1 MMLRAALLLAGLIA
15 LPVTMAQAAP
25 NPVKQCASFPTMKKM
40 KLQSV
45 ASEMDFNGIPM
56 VLRRFDSE
64 EDMEAVFA
72 FYRKEWAGVGQGGK
86 PPVEYPLGEW
96 KVIATLREPC
106 FYTVQVKA
114 SGRGSEGLLGLSA
127 PPPERTQVKEDV
139 PMLPG
144 TRVVNDIAHNDAGKT
159 ARTLLLKN
167 AFSADANADFY
178 RRNLG
183 DQGWQVLS
191 RHQGAVRDTRA
202 DNMVLKQGPREVSVT
217 ISQTGRESSVLINY
231 VDQP

>member
-1 MMLRAALLLAGLIA
+1 MMRHASLLLAGLSV
-15 LPVTMAQAAP
+15 LPFAAQAAP
-25 NPVKQCASFPTMKKM
+25 NPMKQCAAFPTMKKM
-40 KLQSV
+40 KVQSV

-64 EDMEAVFA
+64 EEMEAIFA
-72 FYRKEWAGVGQGGK
+72 FYRQEWAKVGMGGK
-86 PPVEYPLGEW
+86 APVEYPLGEW

-106 FYTVQVKA
+106 FYTVQVKPK
-114 SGRGSEGLLGLSA
+114 GRGSEGLLGLSA
-127 PPPERTQVKEDV
+127 PPSDRPAIKEDV

-167 AFSADANADFY
+167 GFSADANADFY

-183 DQGWQVLS
+183 DQGWKVLS

-202 DNMVLKQGPREVSVT
+202 DTMILKQGVREVSVT
-217 ISQTGRESSVLINY
+217 VSQTGRESSVLINY

>member
-1 MMLRAALLLAGLIA
+1 MMLRTSLLLAGLSA
-15 LPVTMAQAAP
+15 LPLSVLQAAP
-25 NPVKQCASFPTMKKM
+25 NPVKQCPPFPTMKKM
-40 KLQSV
+40 KVQSV
-45 ASEMDFNGIPM
+45 AAEMDFNGIPM

-64 EDMEAVFA
+64 EDMAAVFA
-72 FYRKEWAGVGQGGK
+72 FYRQEWAKGGMDGK
-86 PPVEYPLGEW
+86 APVEYPLGEW
-96 KVIATLREPC
+96 KVIASLREPC
-106 FYTVQVKA
+106 FYTVQVKP

-127 PPPERTQVKEDV
+127 PPPDRPTVKEEV

-167 AFSADANADFY
+167 GFSADANADFY

-183 DQGWQVLS
+183 DQGWRVLN

-202 DNMVLKQGPREVSVT
+202 DTMLLKQGPREVSVT
-217 ISQTGRESSVLINY
+217 ISQTGRESSVLLNY

>member
-1 MMLRAALLLAGLIA
+1 MMLRAALLLAGCAA
-15 LPVTMAQAAP
+15 LPLVAVQAAP
-25 NPVKQCASFPTMKKM
+25 NPVKQCPPFPTMKKM
-40 KLQSV
+40 KVQSV
-45 ASEMDFNGIPM
+45 ASEMNFNDIPM

-64 EDMEAVFA
+64 EDMAAVFA
-72 FYRKEWAGVGQGGK
+72 FYRTEWANVGMGGK
-86 PPVEYPLGEW
+86 APVEYPLGEW

-106 FYTVQVKA
+106 FYTVQVKP

-127 PPPERTQVKEDV
+127 PPPDRPAIKEEV

-167 AFSADANADFY
+167 GFSADANADFY

-183 DQGWQVLS
+183 DQGWNVLS

-202 DNMVLKQGPREVSVT
+202 DTMTLKQGVREVSVT
-217 ISQTGRESSVLINY
+217 ISQTGRESSVLLNY

>member
-1 MMLRAALLLAGLIA
+1 MMLRAPLILSGLCTLLLGGAHA
-15 LPVTMAQAAP
+15 LA
-25 NPVKQCASFPTMKKM
+25 NPVKQCAAFPTMKKM

-64 EDMEAVFA
+64 EEMEAVFA
-72 FYRKEWAGVGQGGK
+72 FYRKEWAKGGMGGK
-86 PPVEYPLGEW
+86 APVEYPLGEW
-96 KVIATLREPC
+96 QVIATLREPC
-106 FYTVQVKA
+106 FYTVQVK
-114 SGRGSEGLLGLSA
+114 SRGRGSEGLLGVSA
-127 PPPERTQVKEDV
+127 PPPDRPAVKEEV
-139 PMLPG
+139 PLLPG

-167 AFSADANADFY
+167 GFSADANADFY

-183 DQGWQVLS
+183 DQGWKVLS
-191 RHQGAVRDTRA
+191 RHQGSVRDTRA
-202 DNMVLKQGPREVSVT
+202 DTMILKQGMREVSVT
-217 ISQTGRESSVLINY
+217 ISQTGRESSVLLNY

>member
-1 MMLRAALLLAGLIA
+1 MMMRTPLLLAGLLLLSIQ
-15 LPVTMAQAAP
+15 TAQA
-25 NPVKQCASFPTMKKM
+25 NPTKKCPAFPTMKKM

-56 VLRRFDSE
+56 TLRRFDSE
-64 EDMEAVFA
+64 EEMEAIFA
-72 FYRKEWAGVGQGGK
+72 FYRREWAGVGQGGK
-86 PPVEYPLGEW
+86 APVEYPLGEW

-106 FYTVQVKA
+106 FYTVQVK
-114 SGRGSEGLLGLSA
+114 SRGRGSEGLLGLSA
-127 PPPERTQVKEDV
+127 PPPERTLIKEEV

-167 AFSADANADFY
+167 GFSADANADFY

-202 DNMVLKQGPREVSVT
+202 DTMIMKQGVREVSVT
-217 ISQTGRESSVLINY
+217 VSQTGRESSVLINY